1 MFVSPITFNGEPPD
15 ESACSLGWTCS
26 RTGARYWILLNW
38 STSTN
43 TISCA
48 FGRPNLAFVR
58 WLCVVKDTSRTR
70 FLIRQLCQL
79 PHFLFCFV
87 LGVQQ
92 INSRTFT
99 SVEYIEKVICALQ
112 GRLVTLMD
120 LPTVA
125 PYFFVPPAWAD
136 AEARAMLDGI
146 STEDYQIVM
155 RGTAERLKSASPWD
169 TQTLADALHAESKAG
184 AIKPAKFMTA
194 LRHALSGTKVNPSFE
209 NDGLRI

>member
-1 MFVSPITFNGEPPD
+1 MLTHRRTILDSAKLEYLNKHHLVRTRST
-15 ESACSLGWTCS
+15 ESGLRALALRGQGHVKDAFPHTSVVP
-26 RTGARYWILLNW
+26 
-38 STSTN
+38 TSTLF
-43 TISCA
+43 
-48 FGRPNLAFVR
+48 FG
-58 WLCVVKDTSRTR
+58 
-70 FLIRQLCQL
+70 
-79 PHFLFCFV
+79 FV

-169 TQTLADALHAESKAG
+169 MQTLADALHAESRAG